1 MAEARTSGGSRLRGA
16 RPALV
21 LCALACASC
30 SSESFVQAPAPPSA
44 ARSWVFAFVGDE
56 ATLLYAGPIDEP
68 IVFSA
73 HVARGAPGPDP
84 LSAPGWA
91 APYRAELA
99 YFEARLD
106 ELGIAAGPVMLA
118 APGAPARTLPTPAAQ
133 HRLDLERSGAGS
145 WSSPS
150 WSELAESHAQLPRR
164 DPCARLLTQQFVL
177 GSDVGAVWALPLDED
192 RALVATGD
200 NQIWTIDRQGRSSTV
215 AVVPEQ
221 PDFIPTSALK
231 DDHGELWFG
240 GAYGHIWRGS
250 MGTTLSVR
258 EVALLP
264 TLERIVSIDADPA
277 DPAGDLYVFT
287 TSGALARVSGST
299 VTALHRFEG
308 HPNDVYASVAWMELG
323 SVVSGWGGSAEVLI
337 THGDRLERISV
348 GDGRTGVHSLRRVP
362 GLGLMAA
369 TSGGQIFRWNLGARR
384 FDPLGQSG
392 VRLEVFDFFPYA
404 GGFFYTGTFGYVG
417 QWLDG
422 FGYCPV
428 AEPPL
433 AAATARHIVPLGEAL
448 LIVGD
453 ARHEPLQTPFV
464 IATVAR

>member
-1 MAEARTSGGSRLRGA
+1 MAEVELSWRWRLRGT

-21 LCALACASC
+21 LGALACAAC

-44 ARSWVFAFVGDE
+44 AQSWVFAFVQDQ
-56 ATLLYAGPIDEP
+56 ATLLYAGPIAEP
-68 IVFSA
+68 IAFSA
-73 HVARGAPGPDP
+73 HVARGSAGTDP

-91 APYRAELA
+91 PPYRAELA
-99 YFEARLD
+99 YFEVPLA
-106 ELGIAAGPVMLA
+106 ELGIPAGPVTLA
-118 APGAPARTLPTPAAQ
+118 SPGAPARTLPPPAAQ
-133 HRLDLERSGAGS
+133 HRLDLGRSGAGS

-150 WSELAESHAQLPRR
+150 WSELAESQARLPRR

-177 GSDVGAVWALPLDED
+177 GSDVGAVWALPLDEG
-192 RALVATGD
+192 RALVGTGD

-215 AVVPEQ
+215 TVVPEQ
-221 PDFIPTSALK
+221 RDFIPTSALK

-240 GAYGHIWRGS
+240 GAYGHVWRGS
-250 MGTTLSVR
+250 MGATLSVR

-264 TLERIVSIDADPA
+264 APERIVSVDADPA
-277 DPAGDLYVFT
+277 DPSAELYVFT
-287 TSGALARVSGST
+287 SSGALGRVAGST
-299 VTALHRFEG
+299 VTMLHRFEG
-308 HPNDVYASVAWMELG
+308 HPNDVYASVAWMEPG

-337 THGDRLERISV
+337 THGDSLERISV

-369 TSGGQIFRWNLGARR
+369 TSGGQIFRWSPGARR

-392 VRLEVFDFFPYA
+392 VRLEVFDFFPSA

-433 AAATARHIVPLGEAL
+433 AAATARHIVPLEDAL

-453 ARHEPLQTPFV
+453 ARHEPLKTPFV
-464 IATVAR
+464 IAEIAP